1 MFKLREADLMFA
13 RKNELFKDFEQT
25 LDKDFDDT
33 GMMIELTHLTL
44 LKDYLRAIYEE
55 YSKINVV
62 VPSLEENEGEGINFF
77 VNKILL
83 IKKNR
88 LL

>member
-25 LDKDFDDT
+25 LDRDFDDT
-33 GMMIELTHLTL
+33 GLMIELINLTL

-77 VNKILL
+77 VNKFLL